1 MVVHH
6 SGKDSSKGLRGS
18 TAFLAAVDLTI
29 EIASGDNGRISATVR
44 KSNAGASPMP
54 EWYEL
59 ETVPLSPIDG
69 ESRSSAVLIP
79 TGAPRED
86 EALEQMVIEIL
97 EGNSSGS
104 MSKPKILEA
113 LKEMGRK
120 CSDSHLDRTALKPM
134 LNRGTLKVEGKARA
148 TRYSLPSESSLSI

>member
-1 MVVHH
+1 
-6 SGKDSSKGLRGS
+6 
-18 TAFLAAVDLTI
+18 
-29 EIASGDNGRISATVR
+29 
-44 KSNAGASPMP
+44 
-54 EWYEL
+54 
-59 ETVPLSPIDG
+59 
-69 ESRSSAVLIP
+69 
-79 TGAPRED
+79 
-86 EALEQMVIEIL
+86 
-97 EGNSSGS
+97 